1 MREERRGSRND
12 PIIMK
17 GKGPRD
23 LLRNSLEWLA
33 YLQFGVSTI
42 DGLHPSVRHSFASGG
57 KMNPPGT
64 AGDYSSIKIELPD
77 ERAGSDA
84 AAVVMCVRALPS
96 CVPSESPFFLDAILI
111 LCRLP

>member
-1 MREERRGSRND
+1 MRGTPPPTSGGGREGAKEYVFKYGLERERRGSRND

-33 YLQFGVSTI
+33 YLQFGRRFSHI
-42 DGLHPSVRHSFASGG
+42 IGLPLSWLRPRWQ
-57 KMNPPGT
+57 NDPPGT

-77 ERAGSDA
+77 ERAG
-84 AAVVMCVRALPS
+84 
-96 CVPSESPFFLDAILI
+96 
-111 LCRLP
+111 

>member
-1 MREERRGSRND
+1 MRGTPPPTSGWGREGAKEYVFKYGLERERRGSRND

-77 ERAGSDA
+77 ERAG
-84 AAVVMCVRALPS
+84 
-96 CVPSESPFFLDAILI
+96 
-111 LCRLP
+111 